1 MQGSVRYGGT
11 WDMAGYRTAEVEM
24 DRTSDKELPAEV
36 AAGMRTGS
44 SAPSYRV
51 AEPSLIRVLVV
62 FVGVTVALACLLV
75 LSRWLALVPGNVAAG
90 LASIG
95 AGAVATLLAAS
106 LIEWAV
112 HRWIMHRP
120 SRLPVLRL
128 AYEHH
133 HRAHHWINFP
143 PDQYIQAGPVQY
155 VPLWAGR
162 LDRVAT
168 SPLAWAA
175 TVAAHVAFYA
185 VFAVILVL
193 APAWLWSGNALFAGS
208 VTATSVVVLFL
219 FIHAH
224 DAMHYPGLSPI
235 ERLRWFKW
243 LDHHHYIHHVD
254 TGANT
259 NFLLPLGDL
268 LLGTLR
274 RELAADELRRW
285 PSYEQAR
292 ARLVTPSFT
301 PDGTR
306 LREAAGPA

>member
-1 MQGSVRYGGT
+1 
-11 WDMAGYRTAEVEM
+11 
-24 DRTSDKELPAEV
+24 
-36 AAGMRTGS
+36 
-44 SAPSYRV
+44 
-51 AEPSLIRVLVV
+51 
-62 FVGVTVALACLLV
+62 
-75 LSRWLALVPGNVAAG
+75 
-90 LASIG
+90 
-95 AGAVATLLAAS
+95 VATLLAAS

-120 SRLPVLRL
+120 TRLPLLRL

-155 VPLWAGR
+155 VPLWTGR

-168 SPLAWAA
+168 SPLAWVA
-175 TVAAHVAFYA
+175 TVGAHLAFYA
-185 VFAVILVL
+185 LFAVVLVL
-193 APAWLWSGNALFAGS
+193 APAWLWSGNAAFAWS
-208 VTATSVVVLFL
+208 VTVTSAAVLFL

-235 ERLRWFKW
+235 ERLHWFKW

-274 RELAADELRRW
+274 RELAAEELRRW

-306 LREAAGPA
+306 LREAARPA

>member
-1 MQGSVRYGGT
+1 MEHVSK
-11 WDMAGYRTAEVEM
+11 DELRTDA
-24 DRTSDKELPAEV
+24 V
-36 AAGMRTGS
+36 AAS
-44 SAPSYRV
+44 AAPSRGAASGRAV
-51 AEPSLIRVLVV
+51 EPSAARIVAV
-62 FVGVTVALACLLV
+62 FFGVTAALAALV
-75 LSRWLALVPGNVAAG
+75 ELARWLSL
-90 LASIG
+90 S
-95 AGAVATLLAAS
+95 AGAAWGLFASLVAGVAATLLAAS
-106 LIEWAV
+106 IIEWVV

-120 SRLPVLRL
+120 SRLPLLRL

-155 VPLWAGR
+155 VPLWTGR

-168 SPLAWAA
+168 NRLAWAA
-175 TVAAHVAFYA
+175 TVAAHLAFYA
-185 VFAVILVL
+185 VFAVALVVL
-193 APAWLWSGNALFAGS
+193 PAWLWSGNTAFAGS

-235 ERLRWFKW
+235 ERLGFFKW

-274 RELAADELRRW
+274 QELTAEELRRW
-285 PSYEQAR
+285 PSYEEAR
-292 ARLVTPSFT
+292 RRLVTPAFAA
-301 PDGTR
+301 DGTR
-306 LREAAGPA
+306 LRGAARAA

>member
-1 MQGSVRYGGT
+1 MERV
-11 WDMAGYRTAEVEM
+11 
-24 DRTSDKELPAEV
+24 SDNELPVE
-36 AAGMRTGS
+36 AGAGTPSGRR
-44 SAPSYRV
+44 APSYRV
-51 AEPSLIRVLVV
+51 AEPSAVRVFAV
-62 FVGVTVALACLLV
+62 FAGVSAALAGLV
-75 LSRWLALVPGNVAAG
+75 LLARWLAPSAATLG
-90 LASIG
+90 GSLASLA

-106 LIEWAV
+106 IIEWAV

-120 SRLPVLRL
+120 TRLPLLRL

-155 VPLWAGR
+155 VPLWTGR

-175 TVAAHVAFYA
+175 TVASHLAFYA
-185 VFAVILVL
+185 AFAVVLVL
-193 APAWLWSGNALFAGS
+193 APAWLWSGNTVFAWS

-274 RELAADELRRW
+274 RELAAEELRRW

-306 LREAAGPA
+306 LREAARPA

>member
-1 MQGSVRYGGT
+1 
-11 WDMAGYRTAEVEM
+11 M
-24 DRTSDKELPAEV
+24 DRTADSKLPVE
-36 AAGMRTGS
+36 AGVGTLSERRP
-44 SAPSYRV
+44 SAYRA
-51 AEPSLIRVLVV
+51 AEPSAPRVIAV
-62 FVGVTVALACLLV
+62 FVGVSAALAGLV
-75 LSRWLALVPGNVAAG
+75 LLARWLAPSAGTPGG
-90 LASIG
+90 SLASLA

-106 LIEWAV
+106 IIEWAV

-120 SRLPVLRL
+120 TRLPLLRL

-155 VPLWAGR
+155 VPLWTGR

-175 TVAAHVAFYA
+175 TVASHLAFYA
-185 VFAVILVL
+185 VFAVVLVL
-193 APAWLWSGNALFAGS
+193 APAWLWSGNTVFAWS
-208 VTATSVVVLFL
+208 VTATSVAVLFL

-235 ERLRWFKW
+235 ERLRWFRW

-274 RELAADELRRW
+274 RELAAEELRRW

-306 LREAAGPA
+306 LREAARAA

>member
-1 MQGSVRYGGT
+1 MEHVSDNELAVEASAGT
-11 WDMAGYRTAEVEM
+11 PSGR
-24 DRTSDKELPAEV
+24 R
-36 AAGMRTGS
+36 AA
-44 SAPSYRV
+44 SYRA
-51 AEPSLIRVLVV
+51 AEPSALRVFAV
-62 FVGVTVALACLLV
+62 FVGVSAALAVLV
-75 LSRWLALVPGNVAAG
+75 LLARWLAPSAGTLGGSLASLAAG
-90 LASIG
+90 AL
-95 AGAVATLLAAS
+95 ATLLAAS
-106 LIEWAV
+106 IIEWVV

-120 SRLPVLRL
+120 SRLPLLRL

-155 VPLWAGR
+155 VPLWTGR

-168 SPLAWAA
+168 NRLVWAA
-175 TVAAHVAFYA
+175 TIASHLAFYA
-185 VFAVILVL
+185 VFAVALVV
-193 APAWLWSGNALFAGS
+193 APAWLWSGNTAFAWS
-208 VTATSVVVLFL
+208 VTATSVAVLFL

-235 ERLRWFKW
+235 ERLRFFKW

-274 RELAADELRRW
+274 RELTPEELRRW

-292 ARLVTPSFT
+292 GRLVTPSFAA
-301 PDGTR
+301 DGTR
-306 LREAAGPA
+306 LRGAVRSA

>member
-1 MQGSVRYGGT
+1 
-11 WDMAGYRTAEVEM
+11 M
-24 DRTSDKELPAEV
+24 DRASDKVLPAEV
-36 AAGMRTGS
+36 PGGS
-44 SAPSYRV
+44 PTERPALCYRV
-51 AEPSLIRVLVV
+51 AEPSAIRVLVV
-62 FVGVTVALACLLV
+62 FVGTTAALASLV
-75 LSRWLALVPGNVAAG
+75 MLSRWLARATGSVAAG
-90 LASIG
+90 LTSIA

-106 LIEWAV
+106 IIEWAV

-120 SRLPVLRL
+120 TRLPLLRL

-155 VPLWAGR
+155 VPLWTGR

-168 SPLAWAA
+168 SRLAWAV
-175 TVAAHVAFYA
+175 TVGAHLAFYA
-185 VFAVILVL
+185 LFAAVLVL
-193 APAWLWSGNALFAGS
+193 APAWMWSGNMVFAWS
-208 VTATSVVVLFL
+208 VTATSIVVLFL

-224 DAMHYPGLSPI
+224 DAMHYPGMSPI

-274 RELAADELRRW
+274 RELAMEELRRW

-306 LREAAGPA
+306 LREAEVPARSSSLVTASNVRA

>member
-1 MQGSVRYGGT
+1 MERV
-11 WDMAGYRTAEVEM
+11 
-24 DRTSDKELPAEV
+24 SDSELPVEAG
-36 AAGMRTGS
+36 AAT
-44 SAPSYRV
+44 PSGRRPPAYRA
-51 AEPSLIRVLVV
+51 AEPSALRVFAV
-62 FVGVTVALACLLV
+62 FAGVSASLAALV
-75 LSRWLALVPGNVAAG
+75 LLARWLAPSAGTPGGSLASLAAG
-90 LASIG
+90 AL
-95 AGAVATLLAAS
+95 ATLLAAS
-106 LIEWAV
+106 IIEWAV

-120 SRLPVLRL
+120 TRLPLLRL

-155 VPLWAGR
+155 VPLWTGR

-175 TVAAHVAFYA
+175 TVASHVAFYA
-185 VFAVILVL
+185 VFAVVLVL
-193 APAWLWSGNALFAGS
+193 APAWLWSGNAVFAWS
-208 VTATSVVVLFL
+208 VTATSVAVLFL

-235 ERLRWFKW
+235 ERLRWFRW

-274 RELAADELRRW
+274 LELAAEELRRW

-292 ARLVTPSFT
+292 ARLVTPSFA

-306 LREAAGPA
+306 LREAARAA

>member
-1 MQGSVRYGGT
+1 M
-11 WDMAGYRTAEVEM
+11 E
-24 DRTSDKELPAEV
+24 RTSNSESPAGRAE
-36 AAGMRTGS
+36 
-44 SAPSYRV
+44 SAPARV
-51 AEPSLIRVLVV
+51 RRIIACRATEPSTFRVLAV
-62 FVGVTVALACLLV
+62 FVGVSAVLAALILLA
-75 LSRWLALVPGNVAAG
+75 RWLAPETGNVAAA
-90 LASIG
+90 LASIA

-106 LIEWAV
+106 IIEWAV

-120 SRLPVLRL
+120 SRLPLLRL

-155 VPLWAGR
+155 VPLWSGR

-175 TVAAHVAFYA
+175 TVASHLAFYA
-185 VFAVILVL
+185 VFAVALVL
-193 APAWLWSGNALFAGS
+193 APAWLFSGNTVFAWS
-208 VTATSVVVLFL
+208 VTATSIVVLFL

-254 TGANT
+254 TVANT

-274 RELAADELRRW
+274 LELTTEELRRW

-292 ARLVTPSFT
+292 AQLVTPAFA

-306 LREAAGPA
+306 LREAARPA

>member
-1 MQGSVRYGGT
+1 MERAAHHQPLSEAGAGT
-11 WDMAGYRTAEVEM
+11 SAERRAVAYRA
-24 DRTSDKELPAEV
+24 
-36 AAGMRTGS
+36 
-44 SAPSYRV
+44 
-51 AEPSLIRVLVV
+51 AEPSVLRVLVV
-62 FVGVTVALACLLV
+62 FAGVAAALASLL
-75 LSRWLALVPGNVAAG
+75 LLARGLVPATGNVAAG
-90 LASIG
+90 LASIA
-95 AGAVATLLAAS
+95 AGVVATLLAAS

-120 SRLPVLRL
+120 TRLPLLRL

-155 VPLWAGR
+155 VPLWTGR

-168 SPLAWAA
+168 SPLAWVA
-175 TVAAHVAFYA
+175 TVGAHLAFYA
-185 VFAVILVL
+185 LFAVVLVL
-193 APAWLWSGNALFAGS
+193 APAWLWSGNAAFAWS

-235 ERLRWFKW
+235 ERLRWFRW

-274 RELAADELRRW
+274 RELATEEQRRW

-292 ARLVTPSFT
+292 ARLVTPAFA

-306 LREAAGPA
+306 LRQAAGPA

>member
-1 MQGSVRYGGT
+1 
-11 WDMAGYRTAEVEM
+11 M
-24 DRTSDKELPAEV
+24 DRASDKVLPAEV
-36 AAGMRTGS
+36 PAGKPTERP
-44 SAPSYRV
+44 ALSYRV
-51 AEPSLIRVLVV
+51 AEPSAIRVVVV
-62 FVGVTVALACLLV
+62 FVGATAALAALV
-75 LSRWLALVPGNVAAG
+75 MLSRWLAPATGSVAAG
-90 LASIG
+90 LASIA

-106 LIEWAV
+106 IIEWAV

-120 SRLPVLRL
+120 TRLPLLRL

-143 PDQYIQAGPVQY
+143 PDQYIQAGAVQY
-155 VPLWAGR
+155 VPLWTGR

-168 SPLAWAA
+168 SPLAWAV
-175 TVAAHVAFYA
+175 TVAAHLAFYA
-185 VFAVILVL
+185 MFAVVLVL
-193 APAWLWSGNALFAGS
+193 APAWLWSGNTVFAWS

-274 RELAADELRRW
+274 RELAMEELRRW

-306 LREAAGPA
+306 LREVAVPA

>member
-1 MQGSVRYGGT
+1 MEPVPGEPPRTDSAGVRGNGVST
-11 WDMAGYRTAEVEM
+11 RAVEPSAARIAVVAIGVAGVVATVF
-24 DRTSDKELPAEV
+24 ELARRL
-36 AAGMRTGS
+36 AS
-44 SAPSYRV
+44 SADTP
-51 AEPSLIRVLVV
+51 AGLLASLGI
-62 FVGVTVALACLLV
+62 GVPVTLLIG
-75 LSRWLALVPGNVAAG
+75 ALV
-90 LASIG
+90 
-95 AGAVATLLAAS
+95 
-106 LIEWAV
+106 EWGV

-155 VPLWAGR
+155 VPLWTAR

-168 SPLAWAA
+168 TGLEWSV

-185 VFAVILVL
+185 VFAVALAVL
-193 APAWLWSGNALFAGS
+193 PAWLWSGNAAFAWS
-208 VTATSVVVLFL
+208 VTVTAVVVLFL
-219 FIHAH
+219 FVHAH

-235 ERLRWFKW
+235 ERFGFFKW

-274 RELAADELRRW
+274 RTLTPEELRRW
-285 PSYEQAR
+285 PTYEEAR
-292 ARLVTPSFT
+292 RHLVTPAFAA
-301 PDGTR
+301 DGTR
-306 LREAAGPA
+306 LRAATASA